1 MFSLRDAGADGG
13 QDCTGALRSLRPLD
27 RQADTHNAGS
37 RWPDDRMQQ
46 KTLHAYAVQAMST
59 EIQRFGETANRS
71 IVLNF

>member
-1 MFSLRDAGADGG
+1 
-13 QDCTGALRSLRPLD
+13 
-27 RQADTHNAGS
+27 
-37 RWPDDRMQQ
+37 MQQ